1 MSSSGFQPL
10 AARDG
15 DTQQFAELIAAM
27 ENLAVARKR
36 ATAAVEAIKRTR
48 ADGSEAPDEEES
60 DEEESDEEESD
71 EEEQDEPPEEQ
82 DDIEEIDF
90 DLDLQPTRPGCTS
103 CKSSRDSVPE
113 VDSDRIDHK
122 VFNRPDLFYKVVRRL
137 LSDAPRR

>member
-1 MSSSGFQPL
+1 MSSSGFRPL

-48 ADGSEAPDEEES
+48 AAGSEEP

>member
-48 ADGSEAPDEEES
+48 AAGSEEP

>member
-1 MSSSGFQPL
+1 MTSSGFQPL

-48 ADGSEAPDEEES
+48 AAGSEEP

>member
-1 MSSSGFQPL
+1 MTSSGFQPL

-48 ADGSEAPDEEES
+48 AAGSEEPDEEEP
-60 DEEESDEEESD
+60 DEEESD